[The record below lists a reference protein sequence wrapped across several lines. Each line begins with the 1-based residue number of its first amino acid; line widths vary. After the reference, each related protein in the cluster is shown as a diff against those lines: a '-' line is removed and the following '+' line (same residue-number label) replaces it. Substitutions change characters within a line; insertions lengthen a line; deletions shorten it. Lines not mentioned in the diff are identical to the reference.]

1 MSEKDIKDFNS
12 SYEKEIQSIK
22 LPERLRQDYR
32 ITDCLKESEIK
43 KLYLLESTEKSYYVL
58 KMFQIEYSSL
68 LENEYHVMQQLFEV
82 KNCPVPEPEDY
93 WTDENHAYFL
103 RKYIDGSSLFSLY
116 ESGYF
121 STNERILKMSME
133 LCRIIEVL
141 HEEKP
146 PIIHRDV
153 KPENFI
159 WNKKE
164 EKLYLI
170 DCDSA
175 RYYKEGQERDTFF
188 LGTPEHAAPEAY
200 GYAQCDVRSDVYG
213 IGKTI
218 LYMCCGRTDDEA
230 VKDGSVSRELQKI
243 IKKCVA
249 FAPEERYPKVR
260 QIYRELQKLHEQNSQ
275 DVAGPWKVKYVS
287 RMLVV
292 SLVTFA
298 LGIAVDRIVFRLDG
312 MSHYAEKNLED
323 GESLA
328 ESADKVT
335 INVAGYQDDVDR
347 IVTCYYEMDLE
358 GMGKAYDELFTRLYG
373 ARDLN
378 ALEWTDISKLEEV
391 PENYPY
397 KPYPYRVCDP
407 LACYDRLL
415 YLKIGNFQ
423 EYSGAIYGYL
433 DFWLNEETAN
443 PDMPFYQYCNGTKE
457 AREENYREAL
467 VEVINSAL
475 RGVMDQDQLE
485 VLSI

>member
-1 MSEKDIKDFNS
+1 M
-12 SYEKEIQSIK
+12 
-22 LPERLRQDYR
+22 
-32 ITDCLKESEIK
+32 
-43 KLYLLESTEKSYYVL
+43 
-58 KMFQIEYSSL
+58 
-68 LENEYHVMQQLFEV
+68 

-275 DVAGPWKVKYVS
+275 DVAGSWKVK
-287 RMLVV
+287 
-292 SLVTFA
+292 
-298 LGIAVDRIVFRLDG
+298 
-312 MSHYAEKNLED
+312 
-323 GESLA
+323 
-328 ESADKVT
+328 
-335 INVAGYQDDVDR
+335 
-347 IVTCYYEMDLE
+347 
-358 GMGKAYDELFTRLYG
+358 
-373 ARDLN
+373 
-378 ALEWTDISKLEEV
+378 
-391 PENYPY
+391 
-397 KPYPYRVCDP
+397 
-407 LACYDRLL
+407 
-415 YLKIGNFQ
+415 
-423 EYSGAIYGYL
+423 
-433 DFWLNEETAN
+433 
-443 PDMPFYQYCNGTKE
+443 
-457 AREENYREAL
+457 
-467 VEVINSAL
+467 
-475 RGVMDQDQLE
+475 
-485 VLSI
+485 

>member
-22 LPERLRQDYR
+22 LPERLWQDYR

-43 KLYLLESTEKSYYVL
+43 KIYLLESAEKSYYVL
-58 KMFQIEYSSL
+58 KIFQIEYSSL
-68 LENEYHVMQQLFEV
+68 LENEYHVMQQLYEV
-82 KNCPVPEPEDY
+82 KNCPVPEPADF

-121 STNERILKMSME
+121 KKDETIIKMSME
-133 LCRIIEVL
+133 LCRIIEML
-141 HEEKP
+141 HGEKP

-230 VKDGSVSRELQKI
+230 VKAGSVSRGLQKI

-275 DVAGPWKVKYVS
+275 DVAGSWKLKYVL

-298 LGIAVDRIVFRLDG
+298 LGIVVDRIVFRLDG

-328 ESADKVT
+328 ESVDKVT

-347 IVTCYYEMDLE
+347 IVTCYYEMNLE
-358 GMGKAYDELFTRLYG
+358 GMGKAYDELFTRLYD
-373 ARDLN
+373 ASDLN
-378 ALEWTDISKLEEV
+378 ALEWTDTSKLEEV
-391 PENYPY
+391 PDNYSHR
-397 KPYPYRVCDP
+397 PYPYRVCDS

-433 DFWLNEETAN
+433 EFWLNEETAN

-467 VEVINSAL
+467 VEVINCVL
-475 RGVMDQDQLE
+475 RGVMDQDGME
-485 VLSI
+485 FVSI